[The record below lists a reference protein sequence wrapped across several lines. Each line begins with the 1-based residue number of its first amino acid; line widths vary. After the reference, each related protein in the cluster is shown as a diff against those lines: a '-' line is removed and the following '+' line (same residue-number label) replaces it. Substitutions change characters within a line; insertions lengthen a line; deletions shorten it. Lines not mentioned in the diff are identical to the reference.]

1 MTSLSLRVRQ
11 LWMDANAMAATE
23 FAIVVPFM
31 LLLYVGGVELGNGM
45 SISVKVS
52 ETAHTVADLVTQNT
66 QVTTSQMQGILGA
79 STATLAPYPVV
90 DKAGHSLVTVT
101 VSEVATD
108 AAGKATV
115 QWSQSF
121 NGTTVST
128 GRPVGQVMTLPPAL
142 TGPSNYN
149 VSFILGEVS
158 YAYTPNLGYTISG
171 TVTLQDSYYLFPRCS
186 TNSPSNASF
195 PYYDVKFPT
204 SGTCTCVQHL
214 QQKIC

>member
-1 MTSLSLRVRQ
+1 MASLSLRVRQ
-11 LWMDANAMAATE
+11 LWMDANAVAATE

-52 ETAHTVADLVTQNT
+52 ETAHTVADLVSQNT
-66 QVTTSQMQGILGA
+66 QVTTAQMQGILGA
-79 STATLAPYPVV
+79 SAATLAPYPLA
-90 DKAGHSLVTVT
+90 DNAGRSLITVT
-101 VSEVATD
+101 ISEVATD

-121 NGTTVST
+121 NGTTVTT
-128 GRPVGQVMTLPPAL
+128 GRPVGQVMTLPPSL
-142 TGPSNYN
+142 TGTSNNN

-171 TVTLQDSYYLFPRCS
+171 TVSLRDSYYLFPRCS
-186 TNSPSNASF
+186 TNSPSNSSF
-195 PYYDVKFPT
+195 PYFDVKFPM
-204 SGTCTCVQHL
+204 SATCSCVQHM

>member
-1 MTSLSLRVRQ
+1 MASLSLRVQQ
-11 LWMDANAMAATE
+11 LWIDANAVAATE

-52 ETAHTVADLVTQNT
+52 ETAHTVADLVSQNT

-79 STATLAPYPVV
+79 STATLAPYPVA

-108 AAGKATV
+108 GAGKAMV

-128 GRPVGQVMTLPPAL
+128 GRPVGQLITLPPAL
-142 TGPSNYN
+142 TGASNNN

-171 TVTLQDSYYLFPRCS
+171 TVRLGDSYYLFPRCS
-186 TNSPSNASF
+186 TNSPSSSNF
-195 PYYDVKFPT
+195 PYYDVKFP
-204 SGTCTCVQHL
+204 SSATCSCVQHI